1 MGIQVTIANKRATVS
16 GAPVIVCGNSGYT
29 VNFTFDKDWDGMEYK
44 TARFVYV
51 QAGEV
56 KYQDVVFAGTTAE
69 VPVMANTK
77 EVRVGVFAGELR
89 TSTPAVIPCELS
101 IRCGTGAPDDPTPSQ
116 YDQIMTLLLSS
127 GTGTTFITDET
138 LRLADGELGVN
149 VTEDISE
156 GNNLP
161 VTAGAVYDGINK
173 VPTVPLKIRILGTE
187 TSCIQNIIGHK
198 YTAAD
203 LYELAQTRDIMLE
216 SYGTANYQTLYGYY
230 RYAHGS
236 ETAVV
241 FDGWYENPNGRIVPA
256 RATIDANGSVSIARK
271 TFAEGTVKT
280 DTSLTISGSAA
291 DARAVGGEIESLKEI
306 YSRVVTPGVENTG
319 KLLYVDESG
328 NGSFLQ
334 LGDGLEIVNGRLCIT
349 GTVTP
354 DEPDEPYEP
363 DTPVEPDD
371 PAETITFTQTGE
383 NSVAVS
389 GVVFEQQED
398 GTVLWRGAT
407 FTPGEE
413 NSVVIK

>member
-1 MGIQVTIANKRATVS
+1 MAEQNATLRGSIQAEGALAGRATIPEVVGG
-16 GAPVIVCGNSGYT
+16 GASVPIMSET
-29 VNFTFDKDWDGMEYK
+29 VAGIAKVGDNLKIDAAGRLSVD
-44 TARFVYV
+44 TAD
-51 QAGEV
+51 EV
-56 KYQDVVFAGTTAE
+56 EGD
-69 VPVMANTK
+69 NT
-77 EVRVGVFAGELR
+77 R
-89 TSTPAVIPCELS
+89 
-101 IRCGTGAPDDPTPSQ
+101 
-116 YDQIMTLLLSS
+116 
-127 GTGTTFITDET
+127 
-138 LRLADGELGVN
+138 
-149 VTEDISE
+149 
-156 GNNLP
+156 P
-161 VTAGAVYDGINK
+161 VTAGAVYDRINK
-173 VPTVPLKIRILGTE
+173 VPTVPLKIRILCTE

-203 LYELAQTRDIMLE
+203 LYELAQTRDIVLE
-216 SYGTANYQTLYGYY
+216 SYGTANYKTLYGYY
-230 RYAHGS
+230 RYARGS

-328 NGSFLQ
+328 NVSFLQ
-334 LGDGLEIVNGRLCIT
+334 LGDGLEIRNGRLCIT

-354 DEPDEPYEP
+354 DEPD
-363 DTPVEPDD
+363 TPVEPDE

-383 NSVAVS
+383 NSVEVS